1 MEPNMA
7 AVETCDGNKVSD
19 IVELDVVEKYC
30 IQQDDQSQSNEGDI
44 KGTVYWR
51 LGICYFAY
59 K

>member
-1 MEPNMA
+1 MA